1 MHGGSLLVAK
11 RHSKL
16 TALSWITLGAASS
29 VPILV
34 LFVHFGKLEYARP
47 TSAAI
52 LVEIVAI
59 KVCWE
64 LRRRFW
70 FWLTLLSIA
79 ALHVPLIMFIAP
91 RMIHAGL
98 PLLFLS
104 GAIDELIVLAVIGL
118 IEKWN

>member
-16 TALSWITLGAASS
+16 TALIWITLGAASS

-70 FWLTLLSIA
+70 FWLTLLFDCCS
-79 ALHVPLIMFIAP
+79 PRAP
-91 RMIHAGL
+91 NNVHCTTNDPCGTPPSVSLRRH
-98 PLLFLS
+98 
-104 GAIDELIVLAVIGL
+104 
-118 IEKWN
+118 